1 MSVVNQMLRDLENN
15 QAANQSLKMQAV
27 PQASNGLSKI
37 LIALLSI
44 AVLLTLSWLGYQ
56 QFQQQNQLQAQPNI
70 VSEQPKPVENI
81 KTPIVAQEE
90 RVEDEV
96 IPNNQPTQQASSATV
111 KKVEQQA
118 PPTLAVEKKLAT
130 KQKIAANKAAETT
143 VDNSTSKPLPSV
155 PNKNNAPTE
164 KPVVKV
170 ANSATAKTSSVAP
183 AQAGIKTQSLQ
194 TTLKKQLED
203 VKQNY
208 QSDGYLS
215 ARQNLMQLLDNHP
228 DFHPARNLLFK
239 LAKQSS
245 EPNLSNWLQQAV
257 KNYPK
262 YSAYRLAA
270 ARYHFERNDFSNA
283 EQLLTG
289 IDRNYSNY
297 FSLVQMRALT
307 RQKLNKHQLAIL
319 DYGEILKQTPNRG
332 DVYLAMGISFDAMGN
347 TTQAKRSFQNAMS
360 DSRLTRRQLQ
370 FAESKINSYQG

>member
-1 MSVVNQMLRDLENN
+1 MSVVNQMLRDLENS

-27 PQASNGLSKI
+27 PQATNGLSKI
-37 LIALLSI
+37 LIALLAI
-44 AVLLTLSWLGYQ
+44 AALLTLIWIGYQ
-56 QFQQQNQLQAQPNI
+56 QFQQQNHLQTQPNI
-70 VSEQPKPVENI
+70 VSEPKPVE
-81 KTPIVAQEE
+81 KRQTPEIAQEQHAE
-90 RVEDEV
+90 GKV
-96 IPNNQPTQQASSATV
+96 IPDNRPTQQPSNSTV
-111 KKVEQQA
+111 ETIEQPA
-118 PPTLAVEKKLAT
+118 PTKIAVEKKIDT
-130 KQKIAANKAAETT
+130 KQKLAANKTAEVT
-143 VDNSTSKPLPSV
+143 VDDSSSKNLPSV
-155 PNKNNAPTE
+155 PNRNNAPVE

-170 ANSATAKTSSVAP
+170 ASSNTTKIASPAP
-183 AQAGIKTQSLQ
+183 TKADIKTQSLQ

-203 VKQNY
+203 IKQNY
-208 QSDGYLS
+208 KSDGYLS
-215 ARQNLMQLLDNHP
+215 ARRNLMQLLDNHP

-245 EPNLSNWLQQAV
+245 EPHLANWLQQAV
-257 KNYPK
+257 KNYPN

-270 ARYHFERNDFSNA
+270 ARYHFERNDFSSA

-289 IDRNYSNY
+289 INRNYSNY